1 MSMIV
6 QNPLPRSGGH
16 VIVEQLKR
24 SGIGMVFCVPGES
37 HLDVLDGLFDA
48 KDTIRVLTCR
58 HEAAAANMA
67 VAYGKLTGRPGVCLV
82 GRGPGATH
90 AAVGIHIADQDST
103 PMLLLVGQV
112 PRAHLGRGSFQE
124 IDYKAVFGSMARWVG
139 EATEASELP
148 ELMRRALHYAT
159 SGRQGPAVLSVPE
172 DVSSST
178 CYAEDLPPITAPV
191 AEPAAEALS
200 QVDQLLATAER
211 PIVIVGGGGWTDEV
225 CEALREVC
233 EARQLPV
240 AAAFRSQDVLD
251 NRSPCYAGNLGV
263 GATPGLAAAVQNA
276 DVVIAIGTRI
286 DEMTAGAYA
295 TLTAPCPQQHL
306 VHVFPD
312 PNELG
317 HVFSAEVAIP
327 STPGRFLNAW
337 RTSAP
342 TAGKRRGWMSQLHT
356 AYLAGREGSAPGPI
370 DLAAVVRHVSDV
382 LPEDGIVTN
391 GAGNYTAW
399 VHRYFQFKR
408 PSTQLA
414 PIAGAMGFGVPAA
427 VAAKAVHPDRTVVCF
442 AGDGCFMMSG
452 QELATAM
459 QYDLPI
465 VVIVINN
472 NSYGTI
478 QTHQEKRYP
487 GRPVGVALRNPD
499 FVKYAQSFGAHAER
513 VTATEQF
520 GPAFER
526 ACTARVSALLEL
538 TVDASLRLGRE

>member
-1 MSMIV
+1 
-6 QNPLPRSGGH
+6 
-16 VIVEQLKR
+16 
-24 SGIGMVFCVPGES
+24 MVFCVPGES

-191 AEPAAEALS
+191 AEPAAEALATRRLINS
-200 QVDQLLATAER
+200 WLLLNVQLLSSAEEAGQTR
-211 PIVIVGGGGWTDEV
+211 SAI
-225 CEALREVC
+225 ALREVC

-408 PSTQLA
+408 PLTQLA
-414 PIAGAMGFGVPAA
+414 PVAGAMGFGVPAA

-442 AGDGCFMMSG
+442 AGDGCFLMSG
-452 QELATAM
+452 QELATAK

-465 VVIVINN
+465 VVIVVNN